1 MAQDAPARQDTVGR
15 GRCSTPPPATGMW
28 ESPPRQVQSHAPFP
42 SWNPDTGMFVGGVGT
57 AFGAH
62 PSPSERVPDHA
73 WNQSTS
79 APSTGAHG
87 GGSGSDFLSLL
98 EARNVA
104 PEMFEDVPAGAC
116 EYLTGVGGAA
126 TYGLR
131 NVDQYSAAG
140 VPPAGHGTQS
150 SLLVVDFVACYEH
163 EVKGGNGQQQG
174 FEAPTAAVLQQM
186 IPNSVE
192 IQSAPGYYS
201 GMWSERDRLA
211 GGQSSFGVGSLPDAG
226 SFGDYRSAAEFV
238 SGNSNRHEQGIS
250 PGMMGISRSGSEVA
264 IAATRK
270 SKGRIGGNAK
280 KSKLE
285 ASHKASP
292 PKVQAPK
299 VKVGEKITALQQI
312 VSPFGKTDTS
322 SVLFETI
329 KYIKFLHEQLRLFS
343 EPYVTNSA
351 YKGHVQLGGEEE
363 KTGTG
368 HELRGRGLCLV
379 PVSLTSQVYHEDTLP
394 ECWAPPAYRSCL
406 YP

>member
-1 MAQDAPARQDTVGR
+1 
-15 GRCSTPPPATGMW
+15 MW
-28 ESPPRQVQSHAPFP
+28 DSPPRQMQPHVPF
-42 SWNPDTGMFVGGVGT
+42 SWSPCAGTLVGGAGT

-62 PSPSERVPDHA
+62 PSPSERVPGRA

-79 APSTGAHG
+79 APVLVFSSTGAH

-98 EARNVA
+98 ESRNVT
-104 PEMFEDVPAGAC
+104 PEMFEDVPAAC
-116 EYLTGVGGAA
+116 DYLTVTGVDAA
-126 TYGLR
+126 AAARDMARAAAYGFGSV
-131 NVDQYSAAG
+131 VDRYSAAG
-140 VPPAGHGTQS
+140 VPPAGHGTARS
-150 SLLVVDFVACYEH
+150 PLVYSGDTVVHGSKAVDFVACYER

-186 IPNSVE
+186 IPNRVE
-192 IQSAPGYYS
+192 IQSAPGYS
-201 GMWSERDRLA
+201 GMWSERERL
-211 GGQSSFGVGSLPDAG
+211 GGESSFGVGSLLVDAD

-238 SGNSNRHEQGIS
+238 SGNSNRHAQG
-250 PGMMGISRSGSEVA
+250 MGSSSSGSEVA
-264 IAATRK
+264 IAATKK
-270 SKGRIGGNAK
+270 SKGRIRGNAK

-299 VKVGEKITALQQI
+299 VKLGEKITALQQI

-343 EPYVTNSA
+343 EPYTTKSA
-351 YKGHVQLGGEEE
+351 NKGHVQLGGEE

-368 HELRGRGLCLV
+368 HQLRGRGLCLV
-379 PVSLTSQVYHEDTLP
+379 PVSLTSQVYHDDSLP
-394 ECWAPPAYRSCL
+394 DCWAPPAYRSCL